1 MNQQV
6 IGKFITLKRKEK
18 NLTQEQLAEK
28 IGVSNKTISKWENG
42 KCMPDYSVIE
52 ILCKELDVTV
62 SELLDGEENEK
73 SIRLYDEKEIIGM
86 IKDIQELKKS
96 KDSNSSFF
104 LIIMGISLLALSFC
118 IEGSEFKDFVSG
130 FLLGISVVEMILGI
144 YLLGRTMN
152 SNKVIYKLK
161 VLLNRIFKR

>member
-28 IGVSNKTISKWENG
+28 IGVSNKTVSKWENG

-52 ILCKELDVTV
+52 ILCKELDITV

-96 KDSNSSFF
+96 RDSNSSFF
-104 LIIMGISLLALSFC
+104 LIIMGVSLLALSFC

-152 SNKVIYKLK
+152 SNKVVYKLK
-161 VLLNRIFKR
+161 VLMNRIFKR

>member
-6 IGKFITLKRKEK
+6 IGKLITLKRKEK

>member
-73 SIRLYDEKEIIGM
+73 SISLYDEKEIIGM

-161 VLLNRIFKR
+161 VLMNRIFKR

>member
-18 NLTQEQLAEK
+18 NLTQEQFAEK

>member
-1 MNQQV
+1 
-6 IGKFITLKRKEK
+6 
-18 NLTQEQLAEK
+18 
-28 IGVSNKTISKWENG
+28 
-42 KCMPDYSVIE
+42 MPDYSVIE

>member
-28 IGVSNKTISKWENG
+28 IGVSNKTVSKWENG

-52 ILCKELDVTV
+52 ILCNELGITV

-73 SIRLYDEKEIIGM
+73 SIRVYDEKEILGM

-96 KDSNSSFF
+96 KDSNTSFF

-118 IEGSEFKDFVSG
+118 IEGSDFKEFVSG
-130 FLLGISVVEMILGI
+130 FLLGISVVEMILGN

-161 VLLNRIFKR
+161 VLMNRIFKR

>member
-1 MNQQV
+1 MNQQAT
-6 IGKFITLKRKEK
+6 GNFIALKRREK

-42 KCMPDYSVIE
+42 KCMPDYAVVE
-52 ILCKELDVTV
+52 ILCDVLGISV

-144 YLLGRTMN
+144 YLLVRTMN
-152 SNKVIYKLK
+152 HNKVIYKLK
-161 VLLNRIFKR
+161 VLVNRIIKR

>member
-161 VLLNRIFKR
+161 VLLNRIFKC

>member
-52 ILCKELDVTV
+52 ILCNELDVTV

-73 SIRLYDEKEIIGM
+73 SIRVYDEKEILGM

-130 FLLGISVVEMILGI
+130 FLMGIAIVEMILGI

>member
-28 IGVSNKTISKWENG
+28 IGVSNKTVSKWENG

-52 ILCKELDVTV
+52 ILCNELGITV

-73 SIRLYDEKEIIGM
+73 SIRIYDEKEILGM

-96 KDSNSSFF
+96 KDSNTSFF
-104 LIIMGISLLALSFC
+104 LIIMGVSLLALSFC
-118 IEGSEFKDFVSG
+118 IDGSDFKEFVSG

-144 YLLGRTMN
+144 YLLGKTMN
-152 SNKVIYKLK
+152 HNRLIYKLK

>member
-73 SIRLYDEKEIIGM
+73 SIRVYDEKEIIGM
-86 IKDIQELKKS
+86 IKDIQEQKKS

>member
-118 IEGSEFKDFVSG
+118 IEGSELKTLFQVFYWV
-130 FLLGISVVEMILGI
+130 
-144 YLLGRTMN
+144 YLLW
-152 SNKVIYKLK
+152 K
-161 VLLNRIFKR
+161 

>member
-1 MNQQV
+1 MNQQAT
-6 IGKFITLKRKEK
+6 GNFIALKRREK

-42 KCMPDYSVIE
+42 KCMPDYAVVETLCSALE
-52 ILCKELDVTV
+52 ISV

-73 SIRLYDEKEIIGM
+73 SIRVYDEKEILGM
-86 IKDIQELKKS
+86 LKDIQELKQS
-96 KDSNSSFF
+96 KNSSTSFF

-118 IEGSEFKDFVSG
+118 IDGSSFRDFISG
-130 FLLGISVVEMILGI
+130 FLLGVSIVELIFGI

-152 SNKVIYKLK
+152 SNKAIYKLRILINK
-161 VLLNRIFKR
+161 IFKR

>member
-28 IGVSNKTISKWENG
+28 IGVSNKTVSKWENG

-52 ILCKELDVTV
+52 ILCNELGVTV

-73 SIRLYDEKEIIGM
+73 SIRVYDEKEILGM

-96 KDSNSSFF
+96 KDSNTSFF

-118 IEGSEFKDFVSG
+118 IEGSDFKEFVSG

-161 VLLNRIFKR
+161 VLMNRIFKR

>member
-96 KDSNSSFF
+96 KDSSSSFF

>member
-6 IGKFITLKRKEK
+6 IGKFIALKRKEK

-52 ILCKELDVTV
+52 ILCNELGITV

-73 SIRLYDEKEIIGM
+73 SIRIYDDKEILGM
-86 IKDIQELKKS
+86 LKDIQDLKKS
-96 KDSNSSFF
+96 KDSNASFF
-104 LIIMGISLLALSFC
+104 LIIMGISLLALSLC
-118 IEGSEFKDFVSG
+118 IEGSDFKDFVSG
-130 FLLGISVVEMILGI
+130 FLLGISVVEMVLGI

-152 SNKVIYKLK
+152 HNKVIYKLK
-161 VLLNRIFKR
+161 VLINRIFKH

>member
-73 SIRLYDEKEIIGM
+73 SIRLYDEKDIIGM
-86 IKDIQELKKS
+86 IKNIQELKKS

-144 YLLGRTMN
+144 YLLVRTMN
-152 SNKVIYKLK
+152 HNKVIYKLK
-161 VLLNRIFKR
+161 VLVNRIIKR

>member
-144 YLLGRTMN
+144 YLLVRTMN
-152 SNKVIYKLK
+152 HNKVIYKLK
-161 VLLNRIFKR
+161 VLVNRIIKR

>member
-52 ILCKELDVTV
+52 ILCNELDVTV

-73 SIRLYDEKEIIGM
+73 SIRVYDEKEILGM

-96 KDSNSSFF
+96 KDSNTSFF

-118 IEGSEFKDFVSG
+118 IDGSDFKEFVSG

-161 VLLNRIFKR
+161 VLLNRILKR

>member
-28 IGVSNKTISKWENG
+28 IGVSNKTVSKWENG

-52 ILCKELDVTV
+52 ILCNELGITV

-73 SIRLYDEKEIIGM
+73 SIRIYDEKEILGM
-86 IKDIQELKKS
+86 IKDIQELKES
-96 KDSNSSFF
+96 KNSNTSFF

-118 IEGSEFKDFVSG
+118 IDGSDFKEFVSG

-144 YLLGRTMN
+144 YLLGKTMN
-152 SNKVIYKLK
+152 HNRLIYKLK
-161 VLLNRIFKR
+161 VLVNQIFKR